1 MRYGQMSAAAVKRLT
16 VPRLDGGLNQSGAAH
31 RIADNQLA
39 DGVNLWWQEGALRT
53 RPGFQT
59 GPTPWRPAGEGV
71 TRLFSREDGSD
82 REMGERQPVRR
93 FVERPAA
100 APAPAAPARPPPPP
114 PAPCAPTGRCAPAGR

>member
-1 MRYGQMSAAAVKRLT
+1 MRYGEMNGAAVKRLT

-59 GPTPWRPAGEGV
+59 GPAPW
-71 TRLFSREDGSD
+71 TD
-82 REMGERQPVRR
+82 
-93 FVERPAA
+93 
-100 APAPAAPARPPPPP
+100 
-114 PAPCAPTGRCAPAGR
+114 PTGRWGSGSPCAGLWSGAGWPAGPPPTS